1 MALEI
6 KIPAVGESIT
16 EVTIAKWLKQDG
28 DAVKRD
34 EVIAEL
40 ESDKATFEL
49 PAEADGILKIRV
61 AEGETI
67 GIGTIIADL
76 DGAGGNGAAPAAA
89 ASPAPA
95 AAPAAV
101 PTATADPVAKGEEN
115 PAASNQSGYGGAP
128 AGNESKDPATP
139 GAPAAAAAPAAGGA
153 APAGGGTIEMKIPTV
168 GESITEVTVAKWLK
182 EDGAQVSR
190 DEVIAELES
199 DKATFE
205 LPAEGSGTL
214 RHAVKEGET
223 IAIGTVIAR
232 IEGGSGAG
240 AAPAPAAAA
249 PAAQAAPTAAL
260 ASAPAAGGAATYA
273 TRVPSPA
280 AGKILG
286 EKGIAATDVAGTGRD
301 GRITKEDA
309 QNAQAKPAA
318 PAPQAAPAAAP
329 AAPAPAASSAP
340 AASGTRTQR
349 RERMSNLRKTV
360 ARRLVTVKNETAM
373 LTTFN
378 EVNMQPIMDLRT
390 KFKDKFKEKN
400 GVGLG
405 FMSFFTK
412 AVCVALKE
420 WPSVNAQIDGT
431 DIVFND
437 FCDISIAVS
446 APKGLVVPV
455 IRNAELLSFDGV
467 EKEVVRLATLARDN
481 KLTIEQMTGGTFTIT
496 NGGVFGSMMSTPIIN
511 APQSAILGMHNI
523 VQRPIAE
530 NGQVVIRPMMYL
542 ALSYDHRIIDGRESV
557 SFLVRVKELLEDP
570 TRLLL
575 GV

>member
-1 MALEI
+1 MPTEI

-16 EVTIAKWLKQDG
+16 EVTIAKWLKKDG
-28 DAVKRD
+28 EAVKRD

-49 PAEADGILKIRV
+49 PAEADGTLKILV

-67 GIGTIIADL
+67 GIGTAIAQL
-76 DGAGGNGAAPAAA
+76 DGAGTSAAPAAA
-89 ASPAPA
+89 SA
-95 AAPAAV
+95 A
-101 PTATADPVAKGEEN
+101 TDPLAKGEEN
-115 PAASNQSGYGGAP
+115 PQASDQSGYGGTP
-128 AGNESKDPATP
+128 ADRPSNDPATP
-139 GAPAAAAAPAAGGA
+139 GAPAPAPASAPAAGG
-153 APAGGGTIEMKIPTV
+153 GVVEMKIPAV

-182 EDGAQVSR
+182 PDGAQVSR

-223 IAIGTVIAR
+223 IGIGALIAR
-232 IEGGSGAG
+232 IEGGSGA
-240 AAPAPAAAA
+240 AAA
-249 PAAQAAPTAAL
+249 PAASTPAPAT
-260 ASAPAAGGAATYA
+260 SAPAAALQSASSGAATYA
-273 TRVPSPA
+273 TGVPSPA
-280 AGKILG
+280 ASKILG
-286 EKGIAATDVAGTGRD
+286 EKGINATDVAGSGRD

-318 PAPQAAPAAAP
+318 
-329 AAPAPAASSAP
+329 APAPAASPTAAP
-340 AASGTRTQR
+340 AATNTASPAPAGERGQR

-400 GVGLG
+400 GVNLG

-412 AVCVALKE
+412 AVCVALQE
-420 WPSVNAQIDGT
+420 WPAVNAYIDG
-431 DIVFND
+431 DSIVYSD

-455 IRNAELLSFDGV
+455 IRNAEKLSFDGV
-467 EKEVVRLATLARDN
+467 EKEVVRLAGLARDN

-496 NGGVFGSMMSTPIIN
+496 NGGIFGSMLSTPIIN

-523 VQRPIAE
+523 IQRPVAE